1 MSAED
6 WTTKIRAAAR
16 EREADLVALTTE
28 LIGFDTT
35 ARDLGDPARDERALQ
50 EHLAQRLR
58 AAGAE
63 VELVTYGP
71 GVPGSE
77 RQVPP
82 ALDFTDRP
90 QLIARFRAAAAPEPD
105 GARALVFNGHVDA
118 VSCEPVEAWT
128 SDPLAAVV
136 RDGRLYGRGA
146 CDMKGGV
153 AAMVVAAEVLAA
165 LDVPLAGELVVNTVT
180 DEEYCGAGA
189 AACVA
194 AGLRADAAII
204 PEPTTLQTWT
214 GCRGILS
221 PTITV
226 AGRPGHAEVAQP
238 HWRDGGAVN
247 AIDKMALVLEEVR
260 ALHADWQARPAHV
273 HPLMSPP
280 SIVTTMISG
289 GEWWVS
295 FPASCRATLDI
306 TYLPVQ
312 ADADGFGTRVE
323 AEVEAAVAR
332 ACERDDWLAAHPPQV
347 TWSVDLPP
355 NEVAADTPVVAS
367 LARAAARCD
376 RDEPRIATLDS
387 WYDAS
392 NFTRIAGIPAVAFGP
407 AGELDGRPI
416 PHTIDEC
423 VPVADLVATAETLAL
438 AAVDFLGLVP
448 SASPMQRAGSSH

>member
-1 MSAED
+1 METLEEGAVSAESL
-6 WTTKIRAAAR
+6 TAKIRAAAR
-16 EREADLVALTTE
+16 EREGDLVALATE

-35 ARDLGDPARDERALQ
+35 ARDLGDPARDEAALQ

-63 VELVTYGP
+63 VELITYGP

-82 ALDFTDRP
+82 ALSFDGRP
-90 QLIARFRAAAAPEPD
+90 QLIARFPPAAPQPH
-105 GARALVFNGHVDA
+105 GRSLVFNGHVDA
-118 VSCEPVEAWT
+118 VSCEPVSEWT

-153 AAMVVAAEVLAA
+153 AAMVVAAEILAD
-165 LDVPLAGELVVNTVT
+165 LRVPLAGELIVNTVT

-189 AACVA
+189 AACVT
-194 AGLRADAAII
+194 AGLRADAAIV
-204 PEPTTLQTWT
+204 PEPSTLETWVA
-214 GCRGILS
+214 CRGILS

-226 AGRPGHAEVAQP
+226 QGRPGHAEAAQP

-247 AIDKMALVLEEVR
+247 AIDKMMVVLEEVR
-260 ALHADWQARPAHV
+260 ALHAGWQARPEHV
-273 HPLMSPP
+273 HPMMRPP

-312 ADADGFGTRVE
+312 ADAGGFGTRVE
-323 AEVEAAVAR
+323 AEVEAAVRR
-332 ACERDDWLAAHPPQV
+332 ACERDDWLAEHPPEV

-355 NEVAADTPVVAS
+355 NEVDPGADIVAS
-367 LARAAARCD
+367 LTRAAALSD
-376 RDEPRIATLDS
+376 RDNPLETLDS

-392 NFTRIAGIPAVAFGP
+392 AFTRIAGMPAVAFGP
-407 AGELDGRPI
+407 TGRDGGRPL
-416 PHTIDEC
+416 PHTVDEW
-423 VPVADLVATAETLAL
+423 VGVADLVATAETLAL
-438 AAVDFLGLVP
+438 AAVDFIGV
-448 SASPMQRAGSSH
+448 SR